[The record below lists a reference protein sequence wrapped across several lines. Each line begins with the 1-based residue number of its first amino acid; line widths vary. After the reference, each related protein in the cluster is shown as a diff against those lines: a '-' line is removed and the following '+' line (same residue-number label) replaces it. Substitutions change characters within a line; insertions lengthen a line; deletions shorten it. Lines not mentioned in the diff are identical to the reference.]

1 MSTQVVTAAV
11 MLNTGELVSL
21 QATATDGTESELQT
35 SGTVGAGGGISAT
48 SIGTYANGK
57 SITHFIQPVSASGQV
72 QYAYLARR
80 GEILRCIEIGGSEQ
94 MNGPV
99 AIPPV
104 QLQAG
109 DSIRIMTG
117 AATADVR
124 QVNYNVVC
132 NDGTN
137 AIFTAQPS
145 TGTSGSVSLTHILSG
160 QGLGESLTGR
170 RIVSHYATG
179 TEGARY
185 ASGSVMLV
193 NDRGLPMGGSI
204 VVNVSNQP
212 MQPNNVGGA
221 TVMLNWQAQV
231 VLIA

>member
-57 SITHFIQPVSASGQV
+57 TMTHFIQPVSASGQV
-72 QYAYLARR
+72 QYAYLSRR
-80 GEILRCIEIGGSEQ
+80 GEILRCIEIGVSEQ
-94 MNGPV
+94 MNEPV
-99 AIPPV
+99 SIIPI

-109 DSIRIMTG
+109 DSLRILTG

-132 NDGTN
+132 TDGTN
-137 AIFTAQPS
+137 AIFTAQPG
-145 TGTSGSVSLTHILSG
+145 TGTSGSTSLTHILSG

-170 RIVSHYATG
+170 TVASHYATG

-185 ASGSVMLV
+185 ASGSVLLV
-193 NDRGLPMGGSI
+193 NDRGLPMGGTI
-204 VVNVSNQP
+204 VTNVSNQP
-212 MQPNNVGGA
+212 MRPNSIGGA
-221 TVMLNWQAQV
+221 QIQLNWQAQV

>member
-11 MLNTGELVSL
+11 MLSTGELVSL

-57 SITHFIQPVSASGQV
+57 TMTHFIQPASCSGQI
-72 QYAYLARR
+72 QFCYLSRR

-94 MNGPV
+94 MNEPV
-99 AIPPV
+99 SIIPIE
-104 QLQAG
+104 LQAG
-109 DSIRIMTG
+109 DSLRILTG
-117 AATADVR
+117 AATADIR

-132 NDGTN
+132 TDGTN
-137 AIFTAQPS
+137 AIFTAQPG

-170 RIVSHYATG
+170 TVASHFATG

-185 ASGSVMLV
+185 ASGSVLLV
-193 NDRGLPMGGSI
+193 NDRGLPMGGTI
-204 VVNVSNQP
+204 VTNVSNQP
-212 MQPNNVGGA
+212 MRPNSIGGA
-221 TVMLNWQAQV
+221 QIQLNWQAQV

>member
-11 MLNTGELVSL
+11 MLSTGELVSL

-57 SITHFIQPVSASGQV
+57 TMTHFIQPVAASGQV
-72 QYAYLARR
+72 QYAYLSRR

-94 MNGPV
+94 MNEPV
-99 AIPPV
+99 SIIPI

-109 DSIRIMTG
+109 DAIRILTG
-117 AATADVR
+117 AATADIR

-132 NDGTN
+132 SDGTN
-137 AIFTAQPS
+137 AIFTAQPG

-170 RIVSHYATG
+170 TVASHYATG

-185 ASGSVMLV
+185 ASGSVLLV
-193 NDRGLPMGGSI
+193 NDRGLPMGGTI
-204 VVNVSNQP
+204 VTNVSNQP
-212 MQPNNVGGA
+212 MRPNSIGGA
-221 TVMLNWQAQV
+221 QIQLNWQAQV

>member
-1 MSTQVVTAAV
+1 MSTQVVTASV

-21 QATATDGTESELQT
+21 QGTVTDGTETELQT

-48 SIGTYANGK
+48 SLGTYANGK

-94 MNGPV
+94 MNEPV
-99 AIPPV
+99 SIQPV

-109 DSIRIMTG
+109 DSIRVLTG
-117 AATADVR
+117 AATADIR
-124 QVNYNVVC
+124 QVNYNVIC

-137 AIFTAQPS
+137 AIFTAQPG
-145 TGTSGSVSLTHILSG
+145 TGTSGSTSLTHILSG

-170 RIVSHYATG
+170 RVISHYATG

-185 ASGSVMLV
+185 ASGSVLLV
-193 NDRGLPMGGSI
+193 NDRGLPQGG
-204 VVNVSNQP
+204 VLVNNSSNQQMHP
-212 MQPNNVGGA
+212 TSIGGA

>member
-1 MSTQVVTAAV
+1 MSTQIVTASV

-21 QATATDGTESELQT
+21 QASATDGVESEMQT
-35 SGTVGAGGGISAT
+35 SGTVGAGGGITAT

-57 SITHFIQPVSASGQV
+57 SITHFIQPVAASGQV

-99 AIPPV
+99 AISPI

-109 DSIRIMTG
+109 DSIRILTG
-117 AATADVR
+117 YATADVR

-160 QGLGESLTGR
+160 QSLGSSITGR

-185 ASGSVMLV
+185 ASGSVLLV
-193 NDRGLPMGGSI
+193 NDRGLPMGGTI

>member
-57 SITHFIQPVSASGQV
+57 TMTHFIQPVSASGQV
-72 QYAYLARR
+72 QYAYLSRR

-94 MNGPV
+94 MNEPV
-99 AIPPV
+99 SIIPI

-109 DSIRIMTG
+109 DSLRILTG

-132 NDGTN
+132 TDGTN
-137 AIFTAQPS
+137 AIFTAQPG

-170 RIVSHYATG
+170 TVASHYATG

-185 ASGSVMLV
+185 ASGSVLLV
-193 NDRGLPMGGSI
+193 NDRGLPMGGTI
-204 VVNVSNQP
+204 VTNVSNQP
-212 MQPNNVGGA
+212 MRPNSIGGA
-221 TVMLNWQAQV
+221 QIQLNWQAQV

>member
-1 MSTQVVTAAV
+1 MSTQIVTGAV

-21 QATATDGTESELQT
+21 QATATDGTESEIQT

-57 SITHFIQPVSASGQV
+57 SITHFIQPIAASGQV

-80 GEILRCIEIGGSEQ
+80 GEILRVIEIGGSEQ
-94 MNGPV
+94 MNEPV
-99 AIPPV
+99 AIPPI

-109 DSIRIMTG
+109 DSIRILTG
-117 AATADVR
+117 AATADIR
-124 QVNYNVVC
+124 QVNYNVIC

-137 AIFTAQPS
+137 AIFTAQPG

-170 RIVSHYATG
+170 RIVAHYATG

-185 ASGSVMLV
+185 ASGSVLLV

-204 VVNVSNQP
+204 VTNVSNQP
-212 MQPNNVGGA
+212 MHPNPVGGA
-221 TVMLNWQAQV
+221 VVELNWQAQV

>member
-1 MSTQVVTAAV
+1 LSTQIVTAAV

-21 QATATDGTESELQT
+21 QATATDGTESEMQT

-57 SITHFIQPVSASGQV
+57 SITHFIQPVAASGQV

-80 GEILRCIEIGGSEQ
+80 GEILRVIEIGGSEQ
-94 MNGPV
+94 MNEPV
-99 AIPPV
+99 SIP
-104 QLQAG
+104 QIILQAG
-109 DSIRIMTG
+109 DSIRILTG
-117 AATADVR
+117 AATADIR
-124 QVNYNVVC
+124 QVNYNVIC

-145 TGTSGSVSLTHILSG
+145 TASSGSVSLTHILSG

-170 RIVSHYATG
+170 SIVSHYATG

-185 ASGSVMLV
+185 ASGSVLLV

-204 VVNVSNQP
+204 VTNVSNQP
-212 MQPNNVGGA
+212 MHPNSVGGA
-221 TVMLNWQAQV
+221 MVELNWQAQV

>member
-1 MSTQVVTAAV
+1 MSTQIVTAAV

-35 SGTVGAGGGISAT
+35 SGTVGAGGGIAAT
-48 SIGTYANGK
+48 SLGTYANGK
-57 SITHFIQPVSASGQV
+57 TITHFIQPVSASGQV

-94 MNGPV
+94 MNEPV

-109 DSIRIMTG
+109 DSIRILTG
-117 AATADVR
+117 AATADIR

-137 AIFTAQPS
+137 AIFTAQPT

-160 QGLGESLTGR
+160 QGLGESLTNR
-170 RIVSHYATG
+170 QIVSHYATG

-185 ASGSVMLV
+185 ASGSVLLV
-193 NDRGLPMGGSI
+193 DDRGLPRGGCL
-204 VVNVSNQP
+204 VNNCSNQP
-212 MQPNNVGGA
+212 MRPNNVGGA
-221 TVMLNWQAQV
+221 QVMLNWQAQV

>member
-1 MSTQVVTAAV
+1 LSTQIVTAAV

-21 QATATDGTESELQT
+21 QATATDGTESEMQT

-57 SITHFIQPVSASGQV
+57 SITHFIQPVAASGQV

-80 GEILRCIEIGGSEQ
+80 GEILRVIEIGGSEQ
-94 MNGPV
+94 MNEPV
-99 AIPPV
+99 SIP
-104 QLQAG
+104 QIILQAG
-109 DSIRIMTG
+109 DSIRILTG
-117 AATADVR
+117 AATADIR
-124 QVNYNVVC
+124 QVNYNVIC

-137 AIFTAQPS
+137 AIFTAQPG

-170 RIVSHYATG
+170 SIVSHYATG

-185 ASGSVMLV
+185 ASGSVLLV

-204 VVNVSNQP
+204 VTNVSNQP
-212 MQPNNVGGA
+212 MHPNSVGGA
-221 TVMLNWQAQV
+221 MVELNWQAQV

>member
-57 SITHFIQPVSASGQV
+57 TMTHFIQPVSASGQV
-72 QYAYLARR
+72 QYAYLSRR

-94 MNGPV
+94 MNEPV
-99 AIPPV
+99 SIIPI

-109 DSIRIMTG
+109 DSLRILTG

-132 NDGTN
+132 TDGTN
-137 AIFTAQPS
+137 AIFTAQPG
-145 TGTSGSVSLTHILSG
+145 TGTSGSTSLTHILSG

-170 RIVSHYATG
+170 TVASHYATG

-185 ASGSVMLV
+185 ASGSVLLV
-193 NDRGLPMGGSI
+193 NDRGLPMGGTI
-204 VVNVSNQP
+204 VTNVSNQP
-212 MQPNNVGGA
+212 MRPNSIGGA
-221 TVMLNWQAQV
+221 QIQLNWQAQV

>member
-1 MSTQVVTAAV
+1 MTTQIVTASV

-21 QATATDGTESELQT
+21 QSTFTDGTESELKT
-35 SGTVGAGGGISAT
+35 SGTVGAGGGIAAT

-57 SITHFIQPVSASGQV
+57 SITHFIQPPSSGAQV
-72 QYAYLARR
+72 AYAYLARR
-80 GEILRCIEIGGSEQ
+80 GEILRCIEIGAAEQ
-94 MNGPV
+94 LHSPV
-99 AIPPV
+99 SIPPV

-109 DSIRIMTG
+109 DSIRIMTV
-117 AATADVR
+117 ASTAGLR

-137 AIFTAQPS
+137 AIFSAQPG
-145 TGTSGSVSLTHILSG
+145 TGTSGSTSLTHILSG
-160 QGLGESLTGR
+160 QSLGSSLTGR

-185 ASGSVMLV
+185 ASGAVLLV

-204 VVNVSNQP
+204 VVNCSNQQ
-212 MQPNNVGGA
+212 MKPNSVGGA
-221 TVMLNWQAQV
+221 TVMLNWEAQV

>member
-1 MSTQVVTAAV
+1 MSTQIVTAAV

-21 QATATDGTESELQT
+21 QATTTDGTESELQT
-35 SGTVGAGGGISAT
+35 SGTVGAGGGITAT

-57 SITHFIQPVSASGQV
+57 AITHFVQPVASSGQV

-99 AIPPV
+99 LIQPI

-109 DSIRIMTG
+109 DSIRVLTG
-117 AATADVR
+117 AATADIR

-137 AIFTAQPS
+137 AIFTGQPG
-145 TGTSGSVSLTHILSG
+145 TGTSGATSLTHILSG
-160 QGLGESLTGR
+160 QSLGSSITGR
-170 RIVSHYATG
+170 QIVSHFATG

-185 ASGSVMLV
+185 ASGSVLLV
-193 NDRGLPMGGSI
+193 NDRGLPMGGS
-204 VVNVSNQP
+204 VVINVSNQP

>member
-1 MSTQVVTAAV
+1 MSTQIVTGAV
-11 MLNTGELVSL
+11 MLSTGELVSL

-35 SGTVGAGGGISAT
+35 SGTVGAGGGIAAT

-57 SITHFIQPVSASGQV
+57 AITHFIQPIAAAGQV
-72 QYAYLARR
+72 QYCYLSRR

-94 MNGPV
+94 MNSPV
-99 AIPPV
+99 AIPPI

-109 DSIRIMTG
+109 DSLRILTG
-117 AATADVR
+117 AATTDIR

-137 AIFTAQPS
+137 AIFTGQPG
-145 TGTSGSVSLTHILSG
+145 TGTSGATSLTHILSG
-160 QGLGESLTGR
+160 QSLGSSITGR
-170 RIVSHYATG
+170 TIVSHFATG

-185 ASGSVMLV
+185 ASGSVLLV
-193 NDRGLPMGGSI
+193 DDRGLPRGGSI
-204 VVNVSNQP
+204 VTNVSNQTCK
-212 MQPNNVGGA
+212 PNSVGGA
-221 TVMLNWQAQV
+221 KVMLNWQAQV

>member
-1 MSTQVVTAAV
+1 MSTQIVTASV

-35 SGTVGAGGGISAT
+35 SGTVGAGGGITAT

-57 SITHFIQPVSASGQV
+57 ILTHFIQPVAASGQV

-80 GEILRCIEIGGSEQ
+80 GEILRCIEIGGTEQ
-94 MNGPV
+94 MNRPV

-109 DSIRIMTG
+109 DSIRILTG
-117 AATADVR
+117 AATADIR

-137 AIFTAQPS
+137 AIFTAQPT

-185 ASGSVMLV
+185 ASGSVLLID
-193 NDRGLPMGGSI
+193 DRGLPRGGCF
-204 VVNVSNQP
+204 VTNCSNQQ
-212 MQPNNVGGA
+212 MHPNNVGGA
-221 TVMLNWQAQV
+221 QVMLNWQAQV

>member
-1 MSTQVVTAAV
+1 MSTQIVTGAV
-11 MLNTGELVSL
+11 MLSTGELVSL

-35 SGTVGAGGGISAT
+35 SGTVGAGGGIAAT

-57 SITHFIQPVSASGQV
+57 AITHFIQPIACSGQI
-72 QYAYLARR
+72 QYCYLSRR

-94 MNGPV
+94 MNSPV
-99 AIPPV
+99 AIPPI

-109 DSIRIMTG
+109 DSLRILTG
-117 AATADVR
+117 AATVDLR

-137 AIFTAQPS
+137 AIFTGQPG
-145 TGTSGSVSLTHILSG
+145 TGTSGGTSLTHILSG

-170 RIVSHYATG
+170 SIVSHFATG

-185 ASGSVMLV
+185 ASGSVLLV
-193 NDRGLPMGGSI
+193 NDRGLPMGGTI
-204 VVNVSNQP
+204 VTNVSNQTCK
-212 MQPNNVGGA
+212 PNSVGGA

>member
-21 QATATDGTESELQT
+21 QGTMTDGTESELQT
-35 SGTVGAGGGISAT
+35 SGTVGAGGGIAAT

-57 SITHFIQPVSASGQV
+57 SITHFIQPVAAAGQV

-80 GEILRCIEIGGSEQ
+80 GEILRVIEIGGSEQ
-94 MNGPV
+94 MNRPV

-104 QLQAG
+104 TLQAG
-109 DSIRIMTG
+109 DSIRVLTG
-117 AATADVR
+117 AATADIR
-124 QVNYNVVC
+124 QVNYSVIC

-137 AIFTAQPS
+137 AIFTAQPT

-185 ASGSVMLV
+185 ASGSVLLV
-193 NDRGLPMGGSI
+193 NDRGLPMGGCN
-204 VVNVSNQP
+204 VTNVSNQP
-212 MQPNNVGGA
+212 MRPNGVGGA
-221 TVMLNWQAQV
+221 QVMLNWQAQV

>member
-1 MSTQVVTAAV
+1 MSTQIVTAAV

-21 QATATDGTESELQT
+21 QATTTDGTESELQT
-35 SGTVGAGGGISAT
+35 SGTVGAGGGITAT
-48 SIGTYANGK
+48 SLGTYANGK
-57 SITHFIQPVSASGQV
+57 SITHFVQPVASSGQV

-99 AIPPV
+99 SIAPI

-109 DSIRIMTG
+109 DSIRVLTG
-117 AATADVR
+117 AATADIR
-124 QVNYNVVC
+124 QVNYNVIC

-145 TGTSGSVSLTHILSG
+145 TATSGAVSLTHILSG

-170 RIVSHYATG
+170 RIVSHFATG

-185 ASGSVMLV
+185 ASGSVLLV

-204 VVNVSNQP
+204 VTNVSNQP

>member
-1 MSTQVVTAAV
+1 MSTQIVTAAV
-11 MLNTGELVSL
+11 MLNTGELVNL
-21 QATATDGTESELQT
+21 QVTATDGTVAELIT

-57 SITHFIQPVSASGQV
+57 SITSFIQPISASGQI

-80 GEILRCIEIGGSEQ
+80 GEILRCLPIGSSEQ
-94 MNGPV
+94 MNHASILSG
-99 AIPPV
+99 V

-109 DSIRIMTG
+109 DTIQVLTG
-117 AATADVR
+117 LATADLR

-137 AIFTAQPS
+137 AIFTAQPTTAS
-145 TGTSGSVSLTHILSG
+145 SGSVSLTHILSG
-160 QGLGESLTGR
+160 QGIGASLTGR
-170 RIVSHYATG
+170 RVVSHYATG

-185 ASGSVMLV
+185 AGGSLLLV
-193 NDRGLPMGGSI
+193 NDRGLPQGG
-204 VVNVSNQP
+204 VLVTNVSNQA
-212 MQPNNVGGA
+212 MRSASSGQA
-221 TVMLNWQAQV
+221 TIQLNWQAQV

>member
-11 MLNTGELVSL
+11 MLSTGELVSL

-57 SITHFIQPVSASGQV
+57 TMTHFIQPVSASGQV
-72 QYAYLARR
+72 QYAYLSRR

-94 MNGPV
+94 MNEPV
-99 AIPPV
+99 SIIPIE
-104 QLQAG
+104 LQAG
-109 DSIRIMTG
+109 DSLRILTG
-117 AATADVR
+117 AATADIR

-132 NDGTN
+132 TDGTN
-137 AIFTAQPS
+137 AIFTGQPG
-145 TGTSGSVSLTHILSG
+145 TGSSGATSLTHILSG

-170 RIVSHYATG
+170 TVASHYATG

-185 ASGSVMLV
+185 ASGSVLLV
-193 NDRGLPMGGSI
+193 NDRGLPMGGTI
-204 VVNVSNQP
+204 VTNVSNQP
-212 MQPNNVGGA
+212 MRPNSIGGA
-221 TVMLNWQAQV
+221 QIQLNWQAQV